1 MAETVGVLA
10 LLQAKPGKEDDL
22 ATLLERARD
31 LALAEL
37 RTVSWY
43 AFRSGE
49 VTFGIFDTFESEAGR
64 QAHLEGEIANAL
76 MAAAPDL
83 LAADPEI
90 RLVDLLAVK

>member
-22 ATLLERARD
+22 ATLLERARE

-37 RTVSWY
+37 PTVSWY

-90 RLVDLLAVK
+90 RLVDVLAVK